1 MRIPRFLAVWLPA
14 TKLLRGAAILTLF
27 ALGLMVWS
35 MLDPTPLPVMLAMT
49 LGQGLGTFAFLLY
62 GIAVLAD
69 VLRIRRERRESQ
81 QIPPVVS

>member
-1 MRIPRFLAVWLPA
+1 VRFLRFLAVWRLPA
-14 TKLLRGAAILTLF
+14 TKLLRGAAVLTLF

-49 LGQGLGTFAFLLY
+49 LGQVLGTFAFLFY

-69 VLRIRRERRESQ
+69 VLRIRRERRARPSEAA
-81 QIPPVVS
+81 